1 MTDRETLMAYRFRE
15 AEETLD
21 DAVKM
26 LEAKTSPR
34 SVVNRAYYSMF
45 YGVLGLFN
53 RFETEHRTSRHSTVI
68 AIFDREFVRTGIIDP
83 RYSRMLHRLFD
94 ARQIADYKD
103 LIEPSEEDAVKAVEQ
118 AREFLITI
126 RNCSV
131 SSNGESGAPP
141 L

>member
-1 MTDRETLMAYRFRE
+1 MTDRETLMAYRLRE

-26 LEAKTSPR
+26 LEAKISPR

-53 RFETEHRTSRHSTVI
+53 RFNTEHRTSRHSTVI

-103 LIEPSEEDAVKAVEQ
+103 LIEPSEEDAVNAVEQ

-126 RNCSV
+126 RNCAV
-131 SSNGESGAPP
+131 S
-141 L
+141 